1 MLMPMSRRTFVKHAA
16 LAGAA
21 GPLFAA
27 TRSRAQS
34 PSETLSIAFIGVG
47 GIGGWHTSHAQ
58 AVGAHCPC
66 YCDVDTSRMGNAAS
80 RWPKAKA
87 YTDYREMFDRHH
99 REIDAVMIGIPDH
112 SHYPATMMA
121 LQLGKHVYTQKPLV
135 HTVWEARQL
144 ARAAKKYRL
153 ATQMGN
159 QGHAGEG
166 IRVIY
171 ECIRSGMLGDVTE
184 VHTWTNRPIW
194 PQGIDRP
201 DGADPVPESLDW
213 DAWIGP
219 APMRPYKK
227 NVYHAFKWRGWL
239 DFGTGALGDMAC
251 HTMDSM
257 FLALQPGHPT
267 AVEPVAATRLNDET
281 YPNAAVVKWEFP
293 AGERSPAFDAYWYDG
308 NLRPP
313 RPKLLPHDEPMPN
326 TGNLFIGTKAT
337 LIVSGDYGNRP
348 RAWRNDGREIVE
360 AAPKLLERSP
370 GHMEEWAM
378 ACRGEKPWNWPGSN
392 FTYAAPMT
400 ETILLGNVAL
410 RAGRRLE
417 WDGKNLRVTNVPEAN
432 EWISKEYREG
442 WNFTA

>member
-1 MLMPMSRRTFVKHAA
+1 
-16 LAGAA
+16 
-21 GPLFAA
+21 
-27 TRSRAQS
+27 
-34 PSETLSIAFIGVG
+34 
-47 GIGGWHTSHAQ
+47 
-58 AVGAHCPC
+58 
-66 YCDVDTSRMGNAAS
+66 MGNAAS
-80 RWPKAKA
+80 RWPDAKA

-99 REIDAVMIGIPDH
+99 REIDAVMVGIPDH
-112 SHYPATMMA
+112 SHFPATMIAM
-121 LQLGKHVYTQKPLV
+121 QLGKHVYTQKPLT

-144 ARAAKKYRL
+144 AHAAKKYRL

-159 QGHAGEG
+159 QGHADEG

-171 ECIRSGMLGDVTE
+171 ECIRGGMLGDVTE

-201 DGADPVPESLDW
+201 DGADPVPESLYW
-213 DAWIGP
+213 EAWIGP
-219 APMRPYKK
+219 APMRPYK
-227 NVYHAFKWRGWL
+227 NDVYHAFKWRGWL

-257 FLALQPGHPT
+257 FLALEPGYPT
-267 AVEPVAATRLNDET
+267 AVEPVAMTHLNGETFPTAT
-281 YPNAAVVKWEFP
+281 VVKWEFP
-293 AGERSPAFDAYWYDG
+293 ARHGRPALEAYWYDG

-313 RPKLLPHDEPMPN
+313 RPAVLGQDEPMPN

-337 LIVSGDYGNRP
+337 LIVSGDYADKP
-348 RAWRNDGREIVE
+348 RVLRNDGSELVE

-370 GHMEEWAM
+370 GHMEEWVM
-378 ACRGEKPWNWPGSN
+378 ACRGEKPWDWPGSN

-417 WDGKNLRVTNVPEAN
+417 WDGENQRITNVPEAN
-432 EWISKEYREG
+432 QWISKEYRDG
-442 WNFTA
+442 WNFAV